1 MYSVKIM
8 DHHKYSPN
16 DAIDEL
22 NGKSSELLEA
32 FGSIQNFRIRL
43 AANSSV
49 SQTDMELLE
58 YALASFQ
65 EIINELY
72 YKSKFKYNYDDYK
85 VLLYRYLI
93 LTMKH
98 DLDMMEKTRSIFKIS
113 DDHVREED
121 FHRLIALSQIEDL
134 CYRICTS
141 NHEIQYLREMI

>member
-16 DAIDEL
+16 DAIDEF
-22 NGKSSELLEA
+22 NGKSSELLKA

-49 SQTDMELLE
+49 GQAGMDSLE
-58 YALASFQ
+58 YALASFK

-72 YKSKFKYNYDDYK
+72 YKSKFKYNHDDYK
-85 VLLYRYLI
+85 VLLCRYLK

-98 DLDMMEKTRSIFKIS
+98 DLDMLEKTSSIFKIP
-113 DDHVREED
+113 DDWISEED
-121 FHRLIALSQIEDL
+121 FHRLLALSQIEDL
-134 CYRICTS
+134 CYRICAS
-141 NHEIQYLREMI
+141 NHEIQYLKEMI